1 MGHET
6 DLEIGDCLDRI
17 IEIEE
22 VQDMK
27 EDAGNQRVQIEKQER
42 EEGMNRERGR
52 KMLGGREMR

>member
-1 MGHET
+1 M
-6 DLEIGDCLDRI
+6 DRI